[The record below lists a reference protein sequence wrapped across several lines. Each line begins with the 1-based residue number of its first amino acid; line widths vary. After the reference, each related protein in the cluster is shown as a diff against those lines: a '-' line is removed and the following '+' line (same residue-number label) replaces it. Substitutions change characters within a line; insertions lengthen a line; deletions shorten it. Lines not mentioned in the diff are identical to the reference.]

1 VHHRPLALVSV
12 LAGGDY
18 LLWNWS
24 LQGSHDVLALMSGLT
39 LTPLAIALLWL
50 LALNAARLLS
60 RIAPRVRTA
69 RTGVAAPH
77 ANAAASAEG
86 VTATTVATATGAATG
101 VEDERPGGEQV
112 SSSSKLAA

>member
-24 LQGSHDVLALMSGLT
+24 LQGSHDVLALISGLT

-50 LALNAARLLS
+50 LALNAARVLGWIAQRPRTS
-60 RIAPRVRTA
+60 RAGAGVTTA
-69 RTGVAAPH
+69 A
-77 ANAAASAEG
+77 ANAPSAEI
-86 VTATTVATATGAATG
+86 
-101 VEDERPGGEQV
+101 EDKEPGGERI
-112 SSSSKLAA
+112 SSSKLAA